1 MTGQRHDR
9 IVIGNIS
16 LSLDGRV
23 TGPGGEFDM
32 GWIVPH
38 ALTDE
43 SRSHLLKITSTASTV
58 LLGRKNYQGF
68 AGFWPAVA
76 DDDDA
81 DPRDRAVA
89 RWLNEAEKVVVSRTL
104 TEASWAGSR
113 VVADDPAEVVRR
125 LRKEEGGDI
134 VVLASA
140 SVIRA
145 LLEAGELDRLS
156 ITLCPELVGA
166 GARLFGDGPAG
177 SSWSLA
183 EVTPTG
189 SGALCLRYDLIR
201 PAATN
206 DRLCA
211 AYFLALIFRH
221 DPRLHIERIS

>member
-1 MTGQRHDR
+1 MTGQPRHR
-9 IVIGNIS
+9 IVTGNIS

-23 TGPGGEFDM
+23 TGPAGEQDM

-38 ALTDE
+38 ALTSE
-43 SRSHLLKITSTASTV
+43 SRAHLLRITSTASTAV
-58 LLGRKNYQGF
+58 LGRKNYQGF

-125 LRKEEGGDI
+125 LRKADGGDI

-201 PAATN
+201 PAAGT
-206 DRLCA
+206 DRLFSGA
-211 AYFLALIFRH
+211 ADVQTSNAFH
-221 DPRLHIERIS
+221 ERKTDERP